1 MFKDIYRKIE
11 SVPIP
16 ECGGTGDLYEH
27 IRTGAKVATLKN
39 SDPNKVFMIAFRT
52 TPDNSTGV
60 AHIMEHSVLCGS
72 EKFPLKDPFV
82 ELAKGSLNT
91 FLNAMTYPDKTVY
104 PVASCNDKDF
114 MNLMDVYL
122 DAVFH
127 PNIYRQEKI
136 FLQEGWHY
144 ETDEEGALVLN
155 GVVYNEM
162 KGAFSSP
169 DSVLERF
176 TLNSLY
182 PHTTYGFE
190 SGGDPDCIPDL
201 SYEEFLAFHKKY
213 YHPSNSYIWLCGDM
227 DMEEKLTWIDE
238 RYLSAYGRIR
248 VDSEIGKEPPF
259 AVPVYTERSYAV
271 TPEDETENRSYLSV
285 NYVIPEIR
293 DSLTDLA
300 WETVDFVLLS
310 APGAPLKE
318 ELIRAGFG
326 DEIYGGYNAGIRQ
339 PYFSVVAKNTEK
351 EKLPAFR
358 KAVEEI
364 LSGIIKNGF
373 DRDSLKAA
381 LNYLEFKYREED
393 YGRTPAGLEYG
404 LSALESWLYDQ
415 SPWQFL
421 TYQKEFEELKKRME
435 GRFYEELLAS
445 CIVGNSHRSDVV
457 IVPEKGLSEK
467 KDALLK
473 EKLAAYRSSLTED
486 AYEALCRKAEE
497 LETWQE
503 EEDSEER
510 KRCLPVLKLSD
521 ISREAEKIRVR
532 EQDNVIYSE
541 LPTHGIAYLRLI
553 YDLSSFTEEELQLA
567 ALLKVLYG
575 ELNTASHSY
584 KELSDRILM
593 STGGVD
599 FTLGSQVLGIEP
611 GVPQPFFPLLS
622 VEIRAL
628 KEGIRDGLDLGFEI
642 LETTSFED
650 TGRIADKLMEAK
662 SQAQSMIDCAA
673 HLLAVNRSKS
683 YSEPAARFSD
693 LTGGV
698 AWYDWLCEQAGQ
710 AKDPAKLSAFI
721 AKLKNASAKIASCRF
736 DVALGGDT
744 ELLSEVNRVLDVF
757 AKPNRSVL
765 SRRTADHCTSVKPL
779 SGLNEGFRTGSM
791 VNYVAR
797 TGKYLGPG
805 ECYDGAAEVLKI
817 MLNYEYLWNNLRVKG
832 GAYGCMAGFTVSGRG
847 WFVSY
852 RDPNLSETD
861 RVYREL
867 PDWLEKAEISEE
879 KVLKYIIG
887 AIAAQDQPV
896 TASVKAARSLNDYY
910 LKLTDE
916 WNRKNRED
924 ILNCTPAKLRAFA
937 KGIRRLFA
945 EENLCA
951 VGQNAKIEENRSMFG
966 SVRELR

>member
-1 MFKDIYRKIE
+1 MFNDIYRKYE

-16 ECGGTGDLYEH
+16 ECGGTGILYEH
-27 IRTGAKVATLKN
+27 IRTGAGIAVLKN

-104 PVASCNDKDF
+104 PVASCNDADF

-127 PNIYRQEKI
+127 PNIYREEKI

-144 ETDEEGALVLN
+144 EPADGGELQIN

-169 DSVLERF
+169 DSVLERY

-182 PHTTYGFE
+182 PHTTYGYE
-190 SGGDPDCIPDL
+190 SGGDPDCIPEL
-201 SYEEFLAFHKKY
+201 KYEEFLKFHQKY
-213 YHPSNSYIWLCGDM
+213 YHPSNSRIWLCGDM
-227 DMEEKLTWIDE
+227 DMEEKLLWIDE
-238 RYLSAYGRIR
+238 HYLSKYEKIS
-248 VDSEIGKEPPF
+248 VDSEVTEEPPF
-259 AVPVYTERSYAV
+259 QTPVMLEKAYAV
-271 TPEDETENRSYLSV
+271 TPEDETENRTYLSE
-285 NYVIPEIR
+285 NYVIPKIG

-300 WETVDFVLLS
+300 WEAMDFVLLS

-318 ELIRAGFG
+318 ELIRRGFG
-326 DEIYGGYNAGIRQ
+326 EEIYGGYNAGIRQ

-351 EKLPAFR
+351 EKLTAFR
-358 KAVEEI
+358 EAVEEI
-364 LSGIIKNGF
+364 LGGIIRNGF
-373 DRDSLKAA
+373 DRTSLMAA

-404 LSALESWLYDQ
+404 LSALESWLYDG

-421 TYQKEFEELKKRME
+421 TYQKEFDELKKRMDS
-435 GRFYEELLAS
+435 RFYEDLLAA
-445 CIVGNSHRSDVV
+445 CIENNSHRSEVV
-457 IVPEKGLSEK
+457 IVPERGLSEK
-467 KDALLK
+467 KDAQLK
-473 EKLAAYRSSLTED
+473 EKVAAYRASLTAAEYED
-486 AYEALCRKAEE
+486 LCRKAEE
-497 LETWQE
+497 LEAWQE
-503 EEDSEER
+503 EEDSEEQ

-521 ISREAEKIRVR
+521 IGSEREKIRVC
-532 EQDNVIYSE
+532 EKDNVIYSE

-553 YDLSSFTEEELQLA
+553 YDLSSFSEEELQLA
-567 ALLKVLYG
+567 AFLKVLYG
-575 ELNTASHSY
+575 ELNTKTHTY

-593 STGGVD
+593 TTGGVD
-599 FTLGSQVLGIEP
+599 FSLGSQVLGIEP
-611 GVPQPFFPLLS
+611 GVPQPFFPLFS

-628 KEGIRDGLDLGFEI
+628 KEGIAEGLNIGFEI

-650 TGRIADKLMEAK
+650 VRRIADKLLEAK
-662 SQAQSMIDCAA
+662 SQAQSMLDCAA

-683 YSEPAARFSD
+683 YSEATARFSD

-698 AWYDWLCEQAGQ
+698 EWYDFLCGMA
-710 AKDPAKLSAFI
+710 ACVRDPEKLRAFTDRLRI
-721 AKLKNASAKIASCRF
+721 VSEKIAASRF
-736 DVALGGDT
+736 DVALGGDD
-744 ELLSEVNRVLDVF
+744 ELLGEVNRALN
-757 AKPNRSVL
+757 AAGRRNRAELSV
-765 SRRTADHCTSVKPL
+765 REIMPCQTVQPVGQR
-779 SGLNEGFRTGSM
+779 NEGFKTGSM

-797 TGKYLGPG
+797 TGNYLEAGD
-805 ECYDGAAEVLKI
+805 CYDGAAEVLKI
-817 MLNYEYLWNNLRVKG
+817 MLNYEYLWVNLRVKG
-832 GAYGCMAGFTVSGRG
+832 GAYGCMSGFTGSGRG

-852 RDPNLSETD
+852 RDPNLPETD
-861 RVYREL
+861 RIYGEL
-867 PDWLEKAEISEE
+867 PDWLEQADIPEE

-887 AIAAQDQPV
+887 AIAVQDQPV
-896 TASVKAARSLNDYY
+896 TVSLRAARALNDYY

-916 WNRKNRED
+916 WNRKIRED
-924 ILNCTPAKLRAFA
+924 ILHCTPDKLRSFA
-937 KGIRRLFA
+937 KGIRRLLA
-945 EENLCA
+945 EGNICA
-951 VGQNAKIEENRSMFG
+951 VGQSAKVEENRQMFG
-966 SVRELR
+966 SVRELK